1 MTFASLAPRRRTASM
16 TLAASL
22 ISLAGCGGDTVS
34 EDAFVPSTNDAYVAT
49 NDAPGES
56 PDAFSADDTG
66 TPPPDA
72 HVEGDAGAPDPDAGM
87 TSACGGMRPAITSIT
102 GTEGLVIAR
111 DGSIYFSQRAAVG
124 RVAPDGT
131 IDASFAALPR
141 AAAQV
146 WGMVPDAANEHL
158 YVGSPST
165 GTIYDVDLTASPP
178 SVEPLVTM
186 VGGPNGLTLGPDGA
200 LYFSDFSGGRVLRV
214 TLDGGAAPTMVARI
228 SSANG
233 VAFEDDGSLLVC
245 NYGAGQ
251 LIRLTL
257 ADGVE
262 SGRETVAS
270 RLGSPDGV
278 AVDRE
283 GTIYVTDN
291 AGGRLLQ
298 LADDGSTT
306 ELLTSVGSAASLD
319 FGAGALDCEDLYV
332 ASGRAMRRYE
342 MGTTPGRAVPWH

>member
-1 MTFASLAPRRRTASM
+1 MALAGSL
-16 TLAASL
+16 L
-22 ISLAGCGGDTVS
+22 SLAGCGGDTVS
-34 EDAFVPSTNDAYVAT
+34 EDAFVASRDDAFVAT
-49 NDAPGES
+49 DDAPGES
-56 PDAFSADDTG
+56 PDAFSAEDTG
-66 TPPPDA
+66 TPSPDA
-72 HVEGDAGAPDPDAGM
+72 HVEGDAGTVGTDAGM
-87 TSACGGMRPAITSIT
+87 TSTCGGMRPTITSIT

-111 DGSIYFSQRAAVG
+111 DGSIYYSQRSAIG

-131 IDASFAALPR
+131 IDGAFAALPR
-141 AAAQV
+141 TAAQV

-165 GTIYDVDLTASPP
+165 GTIYDVDLTTTPP

-214 TLDGGAAPTMVARI
+214 TLEGGAAPTVVARI

-245 NYGAGQ
+245 SYGAGQ

-257 ADGVE
+257 TDGVE

-291 AGGRLLQ
+291 GGGRLLQ

-306 ELLTSVGSAASLD
+306 ELLTGVGSAASLD
-319 FGAGALDCEDLYV
+319 FGAGALDCEDIYV

-342 MGTTPGRAVPWH
+342 LGTTPGRAVPWQ